1 MIATNITQLEN
12 AIKERISQ
20 AASGIKNECEKI
32 EKEELSD
39 FYSQGVPNRYKR
51 TYALENTGKSTDIS
65 TSGAGVSFDM
75 YLDQTHEYTTGTW
88 NMEQVMDAAESGAP
102 GSGILGKPGFWDRA
116 TGRFDNA
123 INEGLGK
130 YFD

>member
-1 MIATNITQLEN
+1 MAQLEN

-20 AASGIKNECEKI
+20 AASGIKDECEKI
-32 EKEELSD
+32 EKEELAS
-39 FYSQGVPNRYKR
+39 FYSQGDPVRYRR
-51 TYALENTGKSTDIS
+51 TGALGETGKSTGIS
-65 TSGAGVSFDM
+65 TSGTGVSFDM
-75 YLDQTHEYTTGTW
+75 YLDQDHEYTTGTW
-88 NMEQVMDAAESGAP
+88 NMPQVMDAAESGAP